1 MEALLVV
8 IFLAGFLATLGSIVA
23 LGLRHAPRLSF
34 ASLPIQAHAIPHRRR
49 PMFFSKAERSFYR
62 TLRAVVPDH
71 MIFTKVKL
79 ADLVA
84 LNPRQSVWEFFS
96 PMNRRHIDFVVCD
109 ATLAPVLAIELDGG
123 HVRVA
128 GDQTKADLVSS
139 VLATASLPIVHV
151 PERRR
156 YLFSELRRL
165 LTPYLAV
172 ARPIV

>member
-1 MEALLVV
+1 MEASLIV
-8 IFLAGFLATLGSIVA
+8 IFLAGFLVTLGSIVVI
-23 LGLRHAPRLSF
+23 GLRHGPRLSF
-34 ASLPIQAHAIPHRRR
+34 ASLPVQAHAIPHRRR
-49 PMFFSKAERSFYR
+49 PVLFSKAERSFYR

-71 MIFTKVKL
+71 MIFTRVKL

-96 PMNRRHIDFVVCD
+96 PLNRRHIDFVVCD
-109 ATLAPVLAIELDGG
+109 ATLAPVLAIELDGQTN
-123 HVRVA
+123 VRAVE
-128 GDQTKADLVSS
+128 GNADLVSS
-139 VLATASLPIVHV
+139 VLATASLPLVHF

-165 LTPYLAV
+165 LTPYLGV

>member
-8 IFLAGFLATLGSIVA
+8 IFLAGFLVALGSIVA
-23 LGLRHAPRLSF
+23 LGLRHAPRLTF

-62 TLRAVVPDH
+62 TLRAVIPDH

-84 LNPRQSVWEFFS
+84 LNPPHSFFEFFS

-109 ATLAPVLAIELDGG
+109 ATLAPVLAIELDG
-123 HVRVA
+123 HLKVT
-128 GDQTKADLVSS
+128 GDQAKADLVSS

-172 ARPIV
+172 PRPIV